1 MPIDRLVMAIYG
13 PFALEVRQTVARS
26 ALGKSTILLVQTA
39 TYSYRKK
46 SPMQLKSLQGTAVR
60 AWAESF
66 GSLSN
71 TNLTPRARKVR
82 SIRSLYYAQAVP
94 DRHGV

>member
-46 SPMQLKSLQGTAVR
+46 IAH
-60 AWAESF
+60 AAEEPTGCSCTCMGRVVWF
-66 GSLSN
+66 
-71 TNLTPRARKVR
+71 TV
-82 SIRSLYYAQAVP
+82 
-94 DRHGV
+94 